1 MANGGQDRVVEA
13 DRESKTNRK
22 WEAGQPGQSPQ
33 AAAESEAEQRAEQR
47 SRDARRSRKLTR
59 TRIATSTHDST
70 TSNFSL
76 LSHTI
81 SPSVIHVLYHH
92 PPVSSQRRHLPSA
105 SPWRRI
111 LLFVLPASSS
121 CTTHPRRQP
130 VLERRFVQPL
140 LQLIIIIA
148 SVNRLVRSLRREF
161 KNTPSTQTSAHVS
174 RTFLDLS
181 TARSLSS
188 LQPSYLPSTRSRTPS
203 PRRGT
208 CDRFTHAKQVL
219 KGRTSRTGAQA

>member
-1 MANGGQDRVVEA
+1 MGGRPASQARA
-13 DRESKTNRK
+13 RK
-22 WEAGQPGQSPQ
+22 PRRRA
-33 AAAESEAEQRAEQR
+33 SEAEQ
-47 SRDARRSRKLTR
+47 SREHTVAVNWDPYSYYCNLH
-59 TRIATSTHDST
+59 STHDST
-70 TSNFSL
+70 TSLPSHSL
-76 LSHTI
+76 SLC
-81 SPSVIHVLYHH
+81 H
-92 PPVSSQRRHLPSA
+92 PPPRPVPSSDPTLTSQRRHLPAA

-161 KNTPSTQTSAHVS
+161 KNTPSNQTSAHVS

-219 KGRTSRTGAQA
+219 KRRTSRTGAQA